1 MNHTY
6 PNFTLINGYKWSTP
20 IAVGLR
26 PRNSAQRSLQP
37 ARRAPLGFSAHGPAS
52 GKDGEDS
59 WFENNP
65 KALPESM
72 NYCQVS

>member
-52 GKDGEDS
+52 GMGRTHGLKITRK
-59 WFENNP
+59 P
-65 KALPESM
+65 
-72 NYCQVS
+72 CQN